1 MEVLV
6 RNAKYANLS
15 LHYDFLKDATLSVV
29 LEPHCAL
36 TAAKIRVV
44 YVTIF
49 PHSRPSVQEKHVI

>member
-6 RNAKYANLS
+6 SNAKYANLS

-29 LEPHCAL
+29 LEPYCAL

-44 YVTIF
+44 CVTIF
-49 PHSRPSVQEKHVI
+49 PHSSPSVQKQVL